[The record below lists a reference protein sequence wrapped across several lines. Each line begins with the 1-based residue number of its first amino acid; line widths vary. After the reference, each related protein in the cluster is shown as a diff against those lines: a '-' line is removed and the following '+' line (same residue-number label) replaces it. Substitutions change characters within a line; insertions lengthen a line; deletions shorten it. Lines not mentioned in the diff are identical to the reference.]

1 METIMSKINDT
12 SRNELT
18 IDQLDLVWGGVAT
31 PTASVPSTDGPDV
44 TADARKSSGGGTAG
58 KMYLVFQFKLVAV

>member
-1 METIMSKINDT
+1 METIMSKVNDT

-18 IDQLDLVWGGVAT
+18 IDELDLVSGGVAA
-31 PTASVPSTDGPDV
+31 PNVGALSTGGPDV